1 MILTCPRCQTAS
13 PASANYC
20 RQCGLRLDRDGDA
33 VREAGTL
40 RHPHPLAPPPDAH
53 AVEGAADLYYT
64 WTALGGHR
72 PLLGTEPLVVDV
84 RNVGYSLANVVLVLR
99 ATDRSGRTV
108 LETQRELLEWP
119 RGQTIRLDV
128 PSWELHDPL
137 QDLHVTLQQ
146 AEFGVE

>member
-13 PASANYC
+13 PVSANYC

-33 VREAGTL
+33 VRGAGTV
-40 RHPHPLAPPPDAH
+40 RHPQPLTPPPGAN
-53 AVEGAADLYYT
+53 AVAGASDLYYT

-72 PLLGTEPLVVDV
+72 PLLGTEPLVVSV
-84 RNVGYSLANVVLVLR
+84 VNVGYGLANVVLLIR
-99 ATDRSGRTV
+99 ATDRQGRTV
-108 LETQRELLEWP
+108 LETQRDLPQWQ

-137 QDLHVTLQQ
+137 QDLHVTLRQ
-146 AEFGVE
+146 ADFGIE

>member
-13 PASANYC
+13 PVSANYC
-20 RQCGLRLDRDGDA
+20 RQCGLRLDCDGDA
-33 VREAGTL
+33 VRGAGTV
-40 RHPHPLAPPPDAH
+40 RHPQPLAVLAGAH

-64 WTALGGHR
+64 WGALGGHR
-72 PLLGTEPLVVDV
+72 PLLGTEPLVVSV
-84 RNVGYSLANVVLVLR
+84 TNVGYSLANVVLILR
-99 ATDRSGRTV
+99 ATDRSGRAV
-108 LETQRELLEWP
+108 LETQRELPQLR